1 MKSIIE
7 TAKECGSELFTG
19 SETQGDIWTF
29 TESTI
34 TAFADRIRQEERE
47 RCAVIAENTDEVPG
61 GNSYYAQLGDARAT
75 AKAIAAAI
83 RAAAD
88 TLGKA

>member
-1 MKSIIE
+1 MKPIIE

-34 TAFADRIRQEERE
+34 TAFADRIRQDERE
-47 RCAVIAENTDEVPG
+47 RCAQDALDEMVEVADKTDE
-61 GNSYYAQLGDARAT
+61 SYNLACEH
-75 AKAIAAAI
+75 IAAAI
-83 RAAAD
+83 RARGEK
-88 TLGKA
+88 TE